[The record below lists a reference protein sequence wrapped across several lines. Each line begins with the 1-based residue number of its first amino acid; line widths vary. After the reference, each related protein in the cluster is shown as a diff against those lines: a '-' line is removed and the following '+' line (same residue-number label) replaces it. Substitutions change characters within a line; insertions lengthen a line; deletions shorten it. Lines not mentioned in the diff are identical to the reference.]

1 MPSKI
6 SALDVNVSGIAPT
19 LDVPDIVRARAIARI
34 RFFRPESKGR
44 THRTIELAR
53 EILMQ
58 GQRINKGQSG
68 AMA

>member
-1 MPSKI
+1 M
-6 SALDVNVSGIAPT
+6 LDLLNIIRG
-19 LDVPDIVRARAIARI
+19 RAAARI
-34 RFFRPESKGR
+34 RFFRPEAKGR

-68 AMA
+68 ATA

>member
-1 MPSKI
+1 
-6 SALDVNVSGIAPT
+6 VNVSGIART
-19 LDVPDIVRARAIARI
+19 LDLLNIIRARATARI
-34 RFFRPESKGR
+34 RYSRPEAKGR
-44 THRTIELAR
+44 TYRTIELLR

>member
-1 MPSKI
+1 M
-6 SALDVNVSGIAPT
+6 
-19 LDVPDIVRARAIARI
+19 VRARATARI
-34 RFFRPESKGR
+34 RFFCPEAKGR
-44 THRTIELAR
+44 THRTIELVR

>member
-1 MPSKI
+1 
-6 SALDVNVSGIAPT
+6 VNVSGIERRLDGLNMVRAPT
-19 LDVPDIVRARAIARI
+19 SARI
-34 RFFRPESKGR
+34 RFFRPEAKGR
-44 THRTIELAR
+44 AHRTIELAR

>member
-1 MPSKI
+1 MSQEI
-6 SALDVNVSGIAPT
+6 EQT
-19 LDVPDIVRARAIARI
+19 LDLLNIVRARATARI
-34 RFFRPESKGR
+34 RFFRPEAKGR
-44 THRTIELAR
+44 THRTIELVR

>member
-1 MPSKI
+1 M
-6 SALDVNVSGIAPT
+6 VRAPT
-19 LDVPDIVRARAIARI
+19 SARI
-34 RFFRPESKGR
+34 RFFRPEAKGR
-44 THRTIELAR
+44 AHRSIELAR